1 MTNRRPKGTPTGGQ
15 FAPGAR
21 AEVDVDL
28 DEKPVHTVRSGGAE
42 EWRLN
47 GRLHREDGPA
57 VVGPGGYQEWRL
69 NGQLDREDGPAVTYR
84 DGTQMWYRNGELHR
98 VDGPAVLLPSGTEEW
113 RQHGQLHRLDGPA
126 EVNPTTGHQAWYR
139 NGRRVDP
146 PATAQRR

>member
-42 EWRLN
+42 
-47 GRLHREDGPA
+47 
-57 VVGPGGYQEWRL
+57 EWRL